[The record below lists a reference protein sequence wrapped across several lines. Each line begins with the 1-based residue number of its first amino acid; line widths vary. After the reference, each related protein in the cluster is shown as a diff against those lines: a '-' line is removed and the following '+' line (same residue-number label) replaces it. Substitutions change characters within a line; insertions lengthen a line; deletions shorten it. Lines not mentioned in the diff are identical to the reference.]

1 MILMPRMIIIVD
13 ATIVIVVTG
22 VTWGVGCQMVA
33 NVLSLTLC
41 SPNLFFLFYCRWR
54 TVSCSPTKKKRVCYQ
69 QRRRSGTKEGQ
80 LHL

>member
-1 MILMPRMIIIVD
+1 MPRMIIIVD

-41 SPNLFFLFYCRWR
+41 SI
-54 TVSCSPTKKKRVCYQ
+54 STKRE
-69 QRRRSGTKEGQ
+69 RESIKE
-80 LHL
+80 